1 MEVELSSNGAED
13 SSLVK
18 KAKELLSDLKKD
30 KKYSNNLPLLLDIL
44 AKQRLALVDSEKD
57 EVDEEAIFTIIKGL
71 PRCFPSL
78 FNAISIALSK
88 KLLSLAPEDPVDSNE
103 EKYGRWL
110 LKQTLLWTEEL
121 IFFIAY
127 DHPSIQIVATKA
139 AMSTL
144 QNSKLMSGTSRAAFF
159 SKVIKSVLSAEVL
172 HDSTLQSLSHGYIEA
187 HSDLFCRFLKQLR
200 MLMQEN
206 LSRVDSEEVKRS
218 SKSGKKRKRS
228 AIENDSETVK
238 ARSLEPFNLRVILT
252 GLEDASTEEVTHERL
267 WDILRNIAIPTAA
280 HIEEDKPFF
289 PDVMQTAKQSEKNS
303 TNDSE
308 QRIRARLKKM
318 RHLLSDCWL
327 HFLRLP
333 LPTSL
338 YKKILS
344 RIHTDV
350 LPKVTQPVL
359 LCDFLTD
366 SYNVGGI
373 VSLLALNGIFVLM
386 TKHNL
391 DYPQFYDKLYQ
402 LFTPT
407 VCFAAHRS
415 QFFKLSSI
423 FLSSKHLPAYI
434 VASFLKRMGRLC
446 LVSSPHV
453 CVILMVMMYN
463 LLLRHPACHVLLHRE
478 VQEEDED
485 EETPESEDGVIGEG
499 VNESNSSE
507 PVLLLGA
514 TAKKNIEGAKSSK
527 KRKIEKDDNKRDQS
541 IEGSNDIGGAS
552 VVKPDVYNSG
562 DPFDNTI
569 QKLTDTHALSSCLWE
584 LSAMGGH
591 YSPEVVRMSKLFERK
606 MALQKQTIV
615 IGDFLQGSYTSFVDV
630 HAKKQAKAVPL
641 EHEVS
646 GEFWSE
652 EGLQDYLLK

>member
-1 MEVELSSNGAED
+1 MDVDLPSNGVED

-18 KAKELLSDLKKD
+18 KAKDLISDLKKD
-30 KKYSNNLPLLLDIL
+30 KKYSNNLPLVLDIL
-44 AKQRLALVDSEKD
+44 AKQRLALVGGDKD

-78 FNAISIALSK
+78 FNAISVVLSK
-88 KLLSLAPEDPVDSNE
+88 KLLSLAPEDAVDSNE

-110 LKQTLLWTEEL
+110 LRQTLIWTEEL
-121 IFFIAY
+121 LYFIAY

-144 QNSKLMSGTSRAAFF
+144 QNSKLMSGPSRTLFF
-159 SKVIKSVLSAEVL
+159 SKVISAVLSAGAL

-187 HSDLFCRFLKQLR
+187 HSDLYCRFLKQLR
-200 MLMQEN
+200 TVIQEN
-206 LSRVDSEEVKRS
+206 LSHVESDTSKRAPQ
-218 SKSGKKRKRS
+218 SGKKRKRS
-228 AIENDSETVK
+228 TTEDGSEKEKTL
-238 ARSLEPFNLRVILT
+238 SLEPFNLRVILP
-252 GLEDASTEEVTHERL
+252 GLEDVSVEEVTHERI
-267 WDILRNIAIPTAA
+267 WDILRNIAVPTAT
-280 HIEEDKPFF
+280 HIQEDKPFF

-303 TNDSE
+303 ANDSE
-308 QRIRARLKKM
+308 QRTRARLKKM

-453 CVILMVMMYN
+453 CIILMVMMYN
-463 LLLRHPACHVLLHRE
+463 LLLRHPACHALLHRE
-478 VQEEDED
+478 VKDED
-485 EETPESEDGVIGEG
+485 EEEETPEILTKEEA
-499 VNESNSSE
+499 VNLSRNGE

-514 TAKKNIEGAKSSK
+514 AAAKNIEEAKSSK
-527 KRKIEKDDNKRDQS
+527 KRKVEKQENKGDKRTE
-541 IEGSNDIGGAS
+541 EGASDIGAAI
-552 VVKPDVYNSG
+552 VVKPDVYKGG
-562 DPFDNTI
+562 DPFDNTV

-584 LSAMGGH
+584 LGAMGAH

-615 IGDFLQGSYTSFVDV
+615 IGDFLQGSYTAFVDA

-641 EHEVS
+641 EHEVPD
-646 GEFWSE
+646 EFWSE